1 MENMTDIESFFDEN
15 MTDVE
20 SFFDENNKDNIE
32 LYYQIKKYNSDYI
45 RGIIISCA
53 CETLKNDDWN

>member
-32 LYYQIKKYNSDYI
+32 LYYQIIKKPPNFCGDKAQ
-45 RGIIISCA
+45 ISH
-53 CETLKNDDWN
+53 LKK

>member
-1 MENMTDIESFFDEN
+1 MENMTDI
-15 MTDVE
+15 E